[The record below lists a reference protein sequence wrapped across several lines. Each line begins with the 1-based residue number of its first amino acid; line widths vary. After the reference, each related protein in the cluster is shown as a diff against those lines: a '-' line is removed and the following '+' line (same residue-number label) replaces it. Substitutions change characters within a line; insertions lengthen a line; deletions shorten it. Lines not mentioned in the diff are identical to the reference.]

1 MRAHE
6 PKPAIDELVV
16 ERQRPA
22 SLQWRVVSLCAL
34 VALLDGF
41 DTQAIGPAAKGIA
54 ASLNIPMGA
63 FGFVFSASQ
72 VGFLLGAMVFG
83 ALGDRLGR
91 KRLLIFTTLIFAAC
105 SLGTALSQ
113 SFAVLSGFR
122 FLAGL
127 GLGGASPNFVSLAS
141 EYSQPRQRARV
152 VTTLWAAVPLG
163 GMTAAFASSLTL
175 PSLGWRAVFFAGFVA
190 PLILALALAALLPES
205 SETATEATRP
215 QQASKTSGPISEL
228 FAAERMLST
237 AWLWIASFMTWTA
250 LIVLA
255 FWTPALL
262 QKAGLTAAKA
272 AVMLALINGG
282 GVVGTVVFG
291 AALTRLG
298 AHRALAIALGLSGLS
313 VASIGAVVAFPSFL
327 GVVATMSGFFSSAA
341 AGALLAVSSETYPS
355 DARSTGVGWALGVGR
370 TGAVIGPVALGVLVA
385 RHWPTPRLYLV
396 VAAPFLLA
404 AIFIV
409 LLAMNANARRRAAP
423 TAT

>member
-1 MRAHE
+1 M
-6 PKPAIDELVV
+6 PSQSKPVIDELII
-16 ERQRPA
+16 ERKTNA

-41 DTQAIGPAAKGIA
+41 DTQAIGPAARGIA
-54 ASLNIPMGA
+54 TSLNIPMGA
-63 FGFVFSASQ
+63 FGFVFGASQ

-91 KRLLIFTTLIFAAC
+91 KRLLIFATLTFAAC
-105 SLGTALSQ
+105 SLGTALSS
-113 SFAVLSGFR
+113 SFAVLASFR

-141 EYSQPRQRARV
+141 EYSRPSQRARV

-175 PSLGWRAVFFAGFVA
+175 QSLGWRAVFFAGFIA
-190 PLILALALAALLPES
+190 PLVLALALAALLPES
-205 SETATEATRP
+205 SEIANEAARP
-215 QQASKTSGPISEL
+215 RQASERPGPISEL
-228 FAAERMLST
+228 FAAKRLLST
-237 AWLWIASFMTWTA
+237 VWLWIASFMTWTA

-262 QKAGLTAAKA
+262 QKAGLTAANA
-272 AVMLALINGG
+272 AFMLALINGG
-282 GVVGTVVFG
+282 GVVGTVLFG

-298 AHRALAIALGLSGLS
+298 PHRALAVALGLSGLS
-313 VASIGAVVAFPSFL
+313 VASIGAVLAFPSFL
-327 GVVATMSGFFSSAA
+327 GVVAVTSGFFSSAA
-341 AGALLAVSSETYPS
+341 AGALLAVSSETYPP

-370 TGAVIGPVALGVLVA
+370 TGAVIGPVALGALVA
-385 RHWPTPRLYLV
+385 RHWPAPRLYLV
-396 VAAPFLLA
+396 VAAPFFLA

-409 LLAMNANARRRAAP
+409 LLAMSANPRRRAAT
-423 TAT
+423 TAA